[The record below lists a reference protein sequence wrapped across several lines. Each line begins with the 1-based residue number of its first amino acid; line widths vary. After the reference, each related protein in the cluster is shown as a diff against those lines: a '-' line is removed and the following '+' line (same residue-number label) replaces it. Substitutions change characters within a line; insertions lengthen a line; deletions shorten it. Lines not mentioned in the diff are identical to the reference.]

1 MTLASVLTP
10 AANGPIVSV
19 AFCGWGGGRSNLGRD
34 EEADRWDWFT
44 RKKFG
49 INPKSPLM

>member
-1 MTLASVLTP
+1 VTLAFVLTP

-19 AFCGWGGGRSNLGRD
+19 AFGGWGGGRSNLGRD

-44 RKKFG
+44 RTKLEF
-49 INPKSPLM
+49 NTESPLV